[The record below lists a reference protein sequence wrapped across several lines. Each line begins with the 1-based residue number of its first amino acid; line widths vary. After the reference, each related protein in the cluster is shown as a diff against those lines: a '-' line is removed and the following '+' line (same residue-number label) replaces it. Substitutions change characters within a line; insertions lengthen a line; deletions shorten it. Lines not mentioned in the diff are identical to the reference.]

1 MEDGRPRPSAKII
14 PLPNID
20 NHRFRFYYYRCH
32 DRPGANPES
41 HVARR
46 RRPNPPPNS
55 ASSQGARSL
64 FHRQRCGPMCFGS
77 RAAGS
82 PFAADDLP
90 SHVDSDKS
98 GLGRGKEAGTM
109 DVVPPQ
115 RDSPARICPQTARD
129 SLADGI
135 QWHPRPRGRPTR
147 SKLLSWKRSLFRNAT
162 LIAILNE
169 RSALITTPLLRS
181 TYRVG

>member
-64 FHRQRCGPMCFGS
+64 FHRQGCWPMRCGS

-98 GLGRGKEAGTM
+98 GLGRGKEARTV

-115 RDSPARICPQTARD
+115 RDRPARICPRTARE
-129 SLADGI
+129 SLTATASGAGALA
-135 QWHPRPRGRPTR
+135 RGGTPTR
-147 SKLLSWKRSLFRNAT
+147 SKLLSLEK
-162 LIAILNE
+162 IP
-169 RSALITTPLLRS
+169 TPGYDLS
-181 TYRVG
+181 SNSQ